1 MMNDLKRKFL
11 YIFLTGIITSAF
23 SSPAHAQ
30 ITDKDTVLQD
40 ATLQNCI
47 QYALK
52 HYPLVQ
58 QSLLNEEITEQQIKS
73 KLSEWYPQINLNA
86 NYLHYFQLQAVS
98 FNNAISFSGT
108 NNVSTVGFGL
118 TQNIFNRDVLLASS
132 SANDVRRQSKQNTVS
147 NKIDVVA
154 NVSKAFYDVLLTQQQ
169 IALLDDDIVRLER
182 NLKDAY
188 NQYRGGIV
196 DKTDYKTATITLNN
210 SKAERK
216 SGMELL
222 KAKMAYL
229 KQQMGYLAANEINII
244 YDSTQMERE
253 AFIDTNQTVNYN
265 NRIEYQLLQTQKSL
279 QTDNLKYNKWS
290 YIPTISAI
298 GNYNLNYLNNDF
310 PPLYSNNFPTSNLG
324 LQISFPIFQGG
335 KRTHDIRTAELQLK
349 SVDWD
354 ITSLETNI
362 NSQYSQAMATY
373 KSNLIDYYA
382 LKENLDLA
390 REVYNTVE
398 LQYRSGIKAYLDVIT
413 AETNLRTTQVNY
425 TNSLYQLLS
434 SKIDVQRSLG
444 TITNQ

>member
-1 MMNDLKRKFL
+1 MNNCKKGKLYVFL
-11 YIFLTGIITSAF
+11 AGIILSLF
-23 SSPAHAQ
+23 SSFAFAQ
-30 ITDKDTVLQD
+30 TTDRDTLFQD
-40 ATLQNCI
+40 ATLQNCV

-58 QSLLNEEITEQQIKS
+58 QSLINEQITEQQIKS
-73 KLSEWYPQINLNA
+73 KLSEWYPQLNMNA
-86 NYLHYFQLQAVS
+86 YYQYYFQLQPAS
-98 FNNAISFSGT
+98 FDNTISPSGT
-108 NNVSTVGFGL
+108 HNVSTVGFGL

-132 SANDVRRQSKQNTVS
+132 SANDVRNQAKQTTAS
-147 NKIDVVA
+147 NRIDVVV

-216 SGMELL
+216 SDLELQ
-222 KAKMAYL
+222 KAKLVYL
-229 KQQMGYLAANEINII
+229 KQQMGYLSDNQINII

-253 AFIDTNQTVNYN
+253 AFIDTNQAVNYN
-265 NRIEYQLLQTQKSL
+265 SRIEYQLLQTQKKL
-279 QTDNLKYNKWS
+279 QLDNLKYYKWS

-298 GNYNLNYLNNDF
+298 GNYNLNYLNNQF
-310 PPLYSNNFPTSNLG
+310 SPLYSNNFPSSNVG
-324 LQISFPIFQGG
+324 LQLSFPIFQGG
-335 KRTHDIRTAELQLK
+335 KRVHDIRAAELQLK

-354 ITSLETNI
+354 ITSLKTNI
-362 NSQYSQAMATY
+362 NSQYAQAMATY
-373 KSNLIDYYA
+373 KSNLIDYDV

-398 LQYRSGIKAYLDVIT
+398 LQYRSGVKAYLDVIN

-425 TNSLYQLLS
+425 INALFQLLS
-434 SKIDVQRSLG
+434 SKLDVEKSLG
-444 TITNQ
+444 TIQY